1 MGQVLSA
8 ATARRINGSGN
19 GGNGGGSE
27 GSRNKQESPY
37 RYENVTRVSPI
48 ILIVIPMKNTSM
60 IHIKMFHLFL
70 DIRLNLVVLTS
81 QIIL

>member
-19 GGNGGGSE
+19 GGNGSGSE

-37 RYENVTRVSPI
+37 RYENVTHVSHC
-48 ILIVIPMKNTSM
+48 VT
-60 IHIKMFHLFL
+60 
-70 DIRLNLVVLTS
+70 
-81 QIIL
+81 

>member
-19 GGNGGGSE
+19 GGNGSGSE

-37 RYENVTRVSPI
+37 RYENVTRVSPNKS
-48 ILIVIPMKNTSM
+48 PMKITSM
-60 IHIKMFHLFL
+60 IHTKMFYLF
-70 DIRLNLVVLTS
+70 
-81 QIIL
+81 